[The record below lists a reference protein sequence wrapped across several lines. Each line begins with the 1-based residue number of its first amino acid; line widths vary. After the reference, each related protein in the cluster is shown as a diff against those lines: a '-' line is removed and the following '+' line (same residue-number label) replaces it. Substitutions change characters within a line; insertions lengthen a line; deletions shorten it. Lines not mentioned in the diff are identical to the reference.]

1 MCIDVDGQGQTEIWG
16 RLKGIDGSEGGLR
29 RIADTDRVA
38 TRAFSALMNTVHYGV
53 ILLGVLRLLADIRL
67 KSGLDWKEN

>member
-1 MCIDVDGQGQTEIWG
+1 MCIDVDGQGQTEIWC
-16 RLKGIDGSEGGLR
+16 RLKGIDGSEGDLR
-29 RIADTDRVA
+29 RIAETDRVA

-53 ILLGVLRLLADIRL
+53 ILLSVLGLLADIRL